1 MIPKRP
7 LVQDAAAAVIRL
19 PGERYLMQLRT
30 SGVDIWYPGCWGCF
44 GGALD
49 EGEDPLG
56 CLRRELREEI
66 ELEVGSP
73 PLITNLE
80 FDFSPLGLGR
90 GKRLYYLVDI
100 TEETLGGLKLHEGER
115 MQAFTYPELVSG
127 LPLVPYD
134 AFAIHL
140 AGSNAARPAL
150 PMYNPTPRKSR
161 P

>member
-7 LVQDAAAAVIRL
+7 VIQDAAAAVIRL

-30 SGVDIWYPGCWGCF
+30 RNADIWYPGCWGCF
-44 GGALD
+44 GGAID
-49 EGEDPLG
+49 AGENPLAA
-56 CLRRELREEI
+56 LRRELREEI
-66 ELEVGSP
+66 ELEVDSP

-100 TEETLGGLKLHEGER
+100 TDAALRGLRLHEGER
-115 MQAFTYPELVSG
+115 MQAFTYAELVSG

-134 AFAIHL
+134 AFAVHL
-140 AGSNAARPAL
+140 IGSDAARPAL
-150 PMYNPTPRKSR
+150 PRYNAAPGKSR